1 MTQPS
6 FVLRWLRGLGVILAL
21 VGLISQ
27 GTAGAQTSLI
37 DLRKAADQDDAIAQY
52 LLGQMYASGKGVPED
67 FTQAAIWFLKAAYQ
81 GHANAQYTLGLNY
94 ATGRGVPADDAQAVT
109 WYRKAANQGHA
120 NAQYNLAF
128 MYATALGVPQDDV
141 EALKW
146 QNLAVFMSR
155 GDDKKRHANGRDV
168 LKERMTRAQLAE
180 AQRRATEW
188 QAAFEKKQLDSAVDL
203 EEE

>member
-1 MTQPS
+1 MIRRIPTALCLL
-6 FVLRWLRGLGVILAL
+6 VLLGGCSPAETPE
-21 VGLISQ
+21 
-27 GTAGAQTSLI
+27 TATTTAATELESLQQ
-37 DLRKAADQDDAIAQY
+37 RADQGDADAQVT
-52 LLGQMYASGKGVPED
+52 LGFMYYTGNGVPED

-81 GHANAQYTLGLNY
+81 GNALAQYTLGDMY
-94 ATGRGVPADDAQAVT
+94 ANRTSAAEDDAEAVT
-109 WYRKAANQGHA
+109 WYRKAADQGHA
-120 NAQYNLAF
+120 NAQYNLGF
-128 MYATALGVPQDDV
+128 MYATGSGVPRDDV